1 MSSATTIP
9 VAGDGVPLLY
19 AAIILLVLSWITV
32 SMRVCVRIWRKVL
45 GLDDYLMGVGLV
57 SVLELFVRHCTN
69 LRRSCSQ

>member
-1 MSSATTIP
+1 MSTIP

-19 AAIILLVLSWITV
+19 AAIILLVLSWVTV

-57 SVLELFVRHCTN
+57 SVSELLKRYRTN

>member
-1 MSSATTIP
+1 MSTIP

-19 AAIILLVLSWITV
+19 AAIILLVLSWVTV

-57 SVLELFVRHCTN
+57 SVSELLKRYRTN
-69 LRRSCSQ
+69 IRRSCSQ

>member
-1 MSSATTIP
+1 MSTIP

-19 AAIILLVLSWITV
+19 AAIILLVLSWVTV

-57 SVLELFVRHCTN
+57 SVFEPPKRHRTN

>member
-1 MSSATTIP
+1 MSTIP

-19 AAIILLVLSWITV
+19 CAIILLVLSWITV

-45 GLDDYLMGVGLV
+45 GLDDYLMGIGLV
-57 SVLELFVRHCTN
+57 SIFELFLRHCTN

>member
-1 MSSATTIP
+1 MSTIP

-57 SVLELFVRHCTN
+57 SVSELLKRYRTN

>member
-1 MSSATTIP
+1 MSTIP

-57 SVLELFVRHCTN
+57 SVSELLKRYRTN
-69 LRRSCSQ
+69 IRRSCSQ